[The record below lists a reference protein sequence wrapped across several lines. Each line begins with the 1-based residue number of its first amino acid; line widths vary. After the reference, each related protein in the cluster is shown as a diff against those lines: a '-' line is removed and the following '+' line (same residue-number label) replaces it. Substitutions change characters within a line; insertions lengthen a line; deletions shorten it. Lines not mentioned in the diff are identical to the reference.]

1 MNLET
6 RLESCSARQASKYD
20 VHFRAL
26 YGEGEY
32 YIKMD
37 QARRR
42 WIWIKAG
49 IFTTFSVALNP
60 FLVIK
65 QKKVAVCERRM
76 ANKHKEHKHHKLV
89 GYWTRVV
96 VFELLCLLWTTMK
109 TTLLCFHWTALK
121 TLLTSHS
128 RKIGDIIRRG
138 VIYIF
143 LLICVSLLNSSCG
156 HWTVCFYWTMHT
168 KSKTNLNSAEDVTRE
183 LHVKVLPVI
192 YHWSVHLS
200 SCS

>member
-1 MNLET
+1 
-6 RLESCSARQASKYD
+6 
-20 VHFRAL
+20 
-26 YGEGEY
+26 
-32 YIKMD
+32 
-37 QARRR
+37 
-42 WIWIKAG
+42 
-49 IFTTFSVALNP
+49 
-60 FLVIK
+60 
-65 QKKVAVCERRM
+65 M

-96 VFELLCLLWTTMK
+96 VFELLCLLWTTLK
-109 TTLLCFHWTALK
+109 ITLLCFHWTALK

-128 RKIGDIIRRG
+128 RKIANIIRRG

-168 KSKTNLNSAEDVTRE
+168 KSKTNLNSAEDATRE
-183 LHVKVLPVI
+183 PHVKVLQVI

-200 SCS
+200 SCSPAWRWPASRKIYSVFGGFRIVSSSDSQPEDDLYVRGFTAID

>member
-1 MNLET
+1 MNF
-6 RLESCSARQASKYD
+6 CSVLNGPQPLPSN
-20 VHFRAL
+20 
-26 YGEGEY
+26 
-32 YIKMD
+32 
-37 QARRR
+37 
-42 WIWIKAG
+42 KA
-49 IFTTFSVALNP
+49 
-60 FLVIK
+60 
-65 QKKVAVCERRM
+65 KKKIAVCKRRM
-76 ANKHKEHKHHKLV
+76 ADKHKEHKHHKLV

-96 VFELLCLLWTTMK
+96 VFELLCLLWTTLK

-128 RKIGDIIRRG
+128 RKIANIIRRG

-168 KSKTNLNSAEDVTRE
+168 KSKTNLNSTEDATRE
-183 LHVKVLPVI
+183 PHVKVLQVI

-200 SCS
+200 YCSKYEDDRPQPKCIVYKESSE